1 MKTKVTL
8 KGLEI
13 GNIKVG
19 DIVVESEFFVKEA
32 WGMKNLIKNTTEDL
46 LHNMPK
52 YLEQVATAY
61 EKYEELSQNLE
72 EKRAESHLPMTLE
85 VIRSSYNIEM
95 AEDAVKRAYEQ
106 YPSKFHDEIHKAFVD
121 AYNNLTCGLGKFKE
135 LNRKVIFADT
145 YKELQS
151 IHEEAIR
158 CLKSEYLPDL
168 ENSIKERKKIISDF
182 SVNNK

>member
-1 MKTKVTL
+1 MKTKFTL

-13 GNIKVG
+13 GDIKVG

-32 WGMKNLIKNTTEDL
+32 WGMKDLVKSTIEDV

-61 EKYEELSQNLE
+61 EKYEELSAKLE
-72 EKRAESHLPMTLE
+72 EERAEINLPTTLE
-85 VIRSSYNIEM
+85 VIKSSYNINM
-95 AEDAVKRAYEQ
+95 AEDAVRRAYEQ

-121 AYNNLTCGLGKFKE
+121 VYNNLTCGLGKFKE

-145 YKELQS
+145 EKELQD

-158 CLKSEYLPDL
+158 CLKSEYLPEL
-168 ENSIKERKKIISDF
+168 ENSIRERRKIIKDF
-182 SVNNK
+182 SVKNK